1 MEENFSGMM
10 GSQFQLGSRI
20 VIPTVSLLFIALSNT
35 EVFLD
40 CCAVKHIKAYFAFS
54 VDANSLGKMY
64 GFTKAN
70 QNTFNKAL
78 LTLCVLKV
86 DQTF

>member
-1 MEENFSGMM
+1 MMRCFLELKTKKTAFMEENFSGMM

-54 VDANSLGKMY
+54 VDANKI
-64 GFTKAN
+64 
-70 QNTFNKAL
+70 
-78 LTLCVLKV
+78 
-86 DQTF
+86 